1 MSQDSS
7 STSGGSTTSA
17 VVSSG
22 QTGGPPQRPRDERRR
37 EREQAPW
44 TPKTRLGVLVSSGK
58 ITRLEEIF
66 ESGQRVKEPEIVKM
80 LLPDMK
86 TNVVS
91 VGIVQKQTDAGE
103 ITKFAAVVAVGN
115 EGGWFGVGRGKAAQ
129 MRSAIDKAT
138 NDAYLNIIPVKLG
151 CGSWECR
158 CGRLHSVPF
167 RISGKGGSVRVEII
181 PGPRGLGLVAGETVR
196 NLLTLAGV
204 KDAWTR
210 TYGSTNTMSS
220 IANAVYDALK
230 RIHGISVI
238 R

>member
-1 MSQDSS
+1 MSQNSS
-7 STSGGSTTSA
+7 SQSA
-17 VVSSG
+17 ASSSAP
-22 QTGGPPQRPRDERRR
+22 QGPRQREDRR
-37 EREQAPW
+37 REQAPW
-44 TPKTRLGVLVSSGK
+44 VPKTRLGVLVSTGK
-58 ITRLEEIF
+58 ITSMEEIF
-66 ESGQRVKEPEIVKM
+66 ESGQRIKESEIVKHH
-80 LLPDMK
+80 LPDMK
-86 TNVVS
+86 SNVVS

-115 EGGWFGVGRGKAAQ
+115 ESGWFGVGRGKAVQ

-138 NDAYLNIIPVKLG
+138 SDAYLNVIPVKLG

-158 CGRLHSVPF
+158 CGMLHSVPF

-181 PGPRGLGLVAGETVR
+181 PAPRGLGLVAGETVR

-204 KDAWTR
+204 KDSWTR

-230 RIHGISVI
+230 KIHGISVI

>member
-1 MSQDSS
+1 MSSPPPQVESP
-7 STSGGSTTSA
+7 SA
-17 VVSSG
+17 PRP
-22 QTGGPPQRPRDERRR
+22 PPQREERRR

-44 TPKTRLGVLVSSGK
+44 VPKTRLGELVATGK
-58 ITRLEEIF
+58 ITSLEEIF
-66 ESGQRVKEPEIVKM
+66 ESGQRVKEAEIVKK
-80 LLPDMK
+80 LLPDIK
-86 TNVVS
+86 SNVVS

-115 EGGWFGVGRGKAAQ
+115 EGGWFGVGRGKAVQ

-138 NDAYLNIIPVKLG
+138 TDAYLNIIPVKLG

-158 CGRLHSVPF
+158 DGRPHSVPF
-167 RISGKGGSVRVEII
+167 RITGKGGSVRVEII
-181 PGPRGLGLVAGETVR
+181 PAPRGLGLVAGETVR
-196 NLLTLAGV
+196 NLLGLAGV

-230 RIHGISVI
+230 KIHGISVVK
-238 R
+238 

>member
-1 MSQDSS
+1 MSETPQVESP
-7 STSGGSTTSA
+7 SA
-17 VVSSG
+17 PKP
-22 QTGGPPQRPRDERRR
+22 PPQREDRRD
-37 EREQAPW
+37 REQLW
-44 TPKTRLGVLVSSGK
+44 IPKTRLGILVATGK
-58 ITRLEEIF
+58 ITSMEEIF
-66 ESGQRVKEPEIVKM
+66 ESGQRIKEAGIVKK
-80 LLPDMK
+80 LIPDLK
-86 TNVVS
+86 SNVVS

-115 EGGWFGVGRGKAAQ
+115 EAGWFGVGRGKAVQ

-138 NDAYLNIIPVKLG
+138 SDAYLNIIPVKLG

-158 CGRLHSVPF
+158 CGRNHSVPF
-167 RISGKGGSVRVEII
+167 MSSGKGGSVRVDII

-210 TYGSTNTMSS
+210 TYGSTSTMSS
-220 IANAVYDALK
+220 MANAVYDALK
-230 RIHGISVI
+230 KIHGISVV

>member
-1 MSQDSS
+1 MAEKQPESS
-7 STSGGSTTSA
+7 A
-17 VVSSG
+17 ESSPAPKP
-22 QTGGPPQRPRDERRR
+22 QPQREERRR

-44 TPKTRLGVLVSSGK
+44 VPKTRLGILVSTGK
-58 ITRLEEIF
+58 ITSMDEIF
-66 ESGQRVKEPEIVKM
+66 ESGQRIKEAGIVKM
-80 LLPDMK
+80 LIPDMK
-86 TNVVS
+86 SNVVS

-115 EGGWFGVGRGKAAQ
+115 EAGWFGVGRGKAVQ
-129 MRSAIDKAT
+129 MRNAIDKAT
-138 NDAYLNIIPVKLG
+138 SDAYLNIIPVKLG
-151 CGSWECR
+151 CGSWECK
-158 CGRLHSVPF
+158 CGRFHSVPF
-167 RISGKGGSVRVEII
+167 RINGKGGSVRVEII
-181 PGPRGLGLVAGETVR
+181 PGPRGLGLVAGETVK

-220 IANAVYDALK
+220 IANAVYDSLK

>member
-1 MSQDSS
+1 MS
-7 STSGGSTTSA
+7 
-17 VVSSG
+17 VVSAAGTPPTPSPSE
-22 QTGGPPQRPRDERRR
+22 GGGERRDRRSDRRRDRDE
-37 EREQAPW
+37 QQPW
-44 TPKTRLGVLVSSGK
+44 TPKTRLGVLVSTGK
-58 ITRLEEIF
+58 ITSLEEIF
-66 ESGQRVKEPEIVKM
+66 ESGQKIKEPEIVRI
-80 LLPDMK
+80 LAPDMK

-103 ITKFAAVVAVGN
+103 VTKFAAVVAVGN
-115 EGGWFGVGRGKAAQ
+115 EGGWFGVGRGKAVQ
-129 MRSAIDKAT
+129 MRNAIDKAT
-138 NDAYLNIIPVKLG
+138 NDAFLNLIPVKLG

-158 CGRLHSVPF
+158 CGRLHSIPF
-167 RISGKGGSVRVEII
+167 RISGKGGSVRVDII

-210 TYGSTNTMSS
+210 TYGSTSTMSS

-230 RIHGISVI
+230 RIHGIGVV

>member
-1 MSQDSS
+1 MSTANAAAPAQTASPQE
-7 STSGGSTTSA
+7 
-17 VVSSG
+17 SSG
-22 QTGGPPQRPRDERRR
+22 DRGPRRSDRRR
-37 EREQAPW
+37 DREEQQPW
-44 TPKTRLGVLVSSGK
+44 SPKTRLGVLVSQGK
-58 ITRLEEIF
+58 ISLDEIF
-66 ESGQRVKEPEIVKM
+66 ETGQKIKEPEIVRI
-80 LLPDMK
+80 LAPDMK

-103 ITKFAAVVAVGN
+103 VTKFAAVVAVGN
-115 EGGWFGVGRGKAAQ
+115 EAGWFGVGRGKAVQ
-129 MRSAIDKAT
+129 MRNAIDKST
-138 NDAYLNIIPVKLG
+138 NDAFLNLIPVKLG

-158 CGRLHSVPF
+158 CGLLHSVPF

-210 TYGSTNTMSS
+210 TYGSTSTMSS

-230 RIHGISVI
+230 KIHGIGVVK
-238 R
+238 

>member
-1 MSQDSS
+1 MAENQAGSQAESPP
-7 STSGGSTTSA
+7 A
-17 VVSSG
+17 
-22 QTGGPPQRPRDERRR
+22 PKAPQREERRR

-44 TPKTRLGVLVSSGK
+44 VPKTRLGVLVSTGK
-58 ITRLEEIF
+58 ITTMEEIF
-66 ESGQRVKEPEIVKM
+66 ETGQRIKEAGIVKM
-80 LLPDMK
+80 LIPDMK
-86 TNVVS
+86 SNVVS

-115 EGGWFGVGRGKAAQ
+115 EAGWFGVGRGKAVQ

-138 NDAYLNIIPVKLG
+138 SDAYLNIIPVKLG

-158 CGRLHSVPF
+158 CGRNHSVPF

-220 IANAVYDALK
+220 IANAVYDSLK
-230 RIHGISVI
+230 RIHGISVV

>member
-1 MSQDSS
+1 M
-7 STSGGSTTSA
+7 A
-17 VVSSG
+17 EN
-22 QTGGPPQRPRDERRR
+22 QTGSQVESPSAPKAPPQREERRR

-44 TPKTRLGVLVSSGK
+44 VPKTRLGVLVSTGK
-58 ITRLEEIF
+58 ITSMEEIF
-66 ESGQRVKEPEIVKM
+66 ETGQRIKEAGIVKM
-80 LLPDMK
+80 LIPDMK
-86 TNVVS
+86 SNVVS

-115 EGGWFGVGRGKAAQ
+115 EAGWFGVGRGKAVQ
-129 MRSAIDKAT
+129 MRNAIDKAT
-138 NDAYLNIIPVKLG
+138 SDAYLNIIPVKLG

-158 CGRLHSVPF
+158 CGRYHSVPF